1 MSEGAR
7 GRQWPPPDGEGTGGT
22 QSPRLYGGQAVIEG
36 VMIRGRRTVALA
48 CRRPDGGIYRY
59 RERLRSPLLGSRL
72 ARAPFVRGVVVLWES
87 ISYGMRMLMRSAE
100 VQMPA
105 GQELGSGGNAGVLVV
120 ALAAAVVLFIG
131 VPYLVTG
138 LLQRLIVSA
147 VALNVAEGLIRLAL
161 LLGYLAAISFL
172 PDIRRV
178 FAYHGAEHMTIHAFE
193 HGDPLTPER
202 IAPYPTAHARCGT
215 AFLLVVVV
223 VAIVVFAFVPRVN
236 VIVDI
241 AIRLVLVVP
250 VAAISYEVLKL
261 GAAHERI
268 PAMRLLVAPGLV
280 LQRLTTRR
288 PDERMIEVAVASLAE
303 ALAARAPR
311 PARRE
316 ERHRGAPRGRRRR
329 GGRAL
334 RARPLPHVLA
344 LRGAASLEVRDPLAE
359 QLGEGRLQRGH
370 LPRERQGRVLEAEV
384 RVRRAPR
391 AARPVDRG
399 AGADPHVDR
408 DRGGAARGRGGR
420 SRDPR
425 RGPEDRRVSRG
436 RPRWAGREHDGLRGP
451 HHAPAD
457 GRGRHLPGRTESAE
471 EQGESDDGASRAPPR
486 ADA

>member
-1 MSEGAR
+1 M
-7 GRQWPPPDGEGTGGT
+7 
-22 QSPRLYGGQAVIEG
+22 
-36 VMIRGRRTVALA
+36 
-48 CRRPDGGIYRY
+48 
-59 RERLRSPLLGSRL
+59 
-72 ARAPFVRGVVVLWES
+72 
-87 ISYGMRMLMRSAE
+87 
-100 VQMPA
+100 
-105 GQELGSGGNAGVLVV
+105 LVV

-288 PDERMIEVAVASLAE
+288 PDERMIEVAVASLEE
-303 ALAARAPR
+303 ALAGDR
-311 PARRE
+311 
-316 ERHRGAPRGRRRR
+316 
-329 GGRAL
+329 
-334 RARPLPHVLA
+334 
-344 LRGAASLEVRDPLAE
+344 
-359 QLGEGRLQRGH
+359 
-370 LPRERQGRVLEAEV
+370 EAE
-384 RVRRAPR
+384 AE
-391 AARPVDRG
+391 AA
-399 AGADPHVDR
+399 
-408 DRGGAARGRGGR
+408 
-420 SRDPR
+420 
-425 RGPEDRRVSRG
+425 
-436 RPRWAGREHDGLRGP
+436 
-451 HHAPAD
+451 
-457 GRGRHLPGRTESAE
+457 
-471 EQGESDDGASRAPPR
+471 
-486 ADA
+486 